1 VTVADTASAVIAN
14 GGLTGAAT
22 FTVNSLTFGGAAT
35 FTPVL
40 SAPGAAPAVAT
51 ATLVNGS
58 GLVTVNPSVLAATPT
73 WAAGTYDLLSSGSA
87 PTLGAFSLVAQS
99 SILKLRTVR
108 QSAVLALDG
117 NALALVVTGGLPIWT
132 GADDGVWATAPDLV
146 TPFHQNWSVVN
157 TPPRPCPPISLPA
170 IM

>member
-1 VTVADTASAVIAN
+1 MLTSTASLSTSGVTINGAGAKLIQNSTATLSAPVALTLGTLNGTGTIDTVTVADTASAVIAN

-73 WAAGTYDLLSSGSA
+73 WAAGRMT
-87 PTLGAFSLVAQS
+87 F
-99 SILKLRTVR
+99 
-108 QSAVLALDG
+108 
-117 NALALVVTGGLPIWT
+117 
-132 GADDGVWATAPDLV
+132 
-146 TPFHQNWSVVN
+146 
-157 TPPRPCPPISLPA
+157 
-170 IM
+170 